1 MRNRIIRWTLS
12 LAMLIGFSM
21 LFVSCEADMNEV
33 QAGTIDMRGPN
44 DYNPASVCKCVNDYF
59 PIEALSSTES
69 KAILFMREEEK
80 LARDFYTEMNQ
91 KWNARVF
98 YNISKAEQRHM
109 DAMLC
114 LINKYGLTD
123 PIGDNAAGE
132 FQDVGLQQLYDVLI
146 AEGQQSY
153 EMALIAGAKIEDV
166 DINDLVTAINDIDN
180 QDMLA
185 VFEELTKGSRNHLRA
200 FVANLKTLDVTYT
213 PQFIS
218 QELFDKIIS
227 TPREKGGG
235 LCGNCVAD
243 CQGNGQGNGTGVCP
257 NGNSGG
263 QGNGTGVCPN
273 GNGGGQ
279 GNGGNGNGNGNGG
292 NGNGNGNGNGQGNG
306 GGN

>member
-1 MRNRIIRWTLS
+1 
-12 LAMLIGFSM
+12 MLIGFSM

-44 DYNPASVCKCVNDYF
+44 DYNPASVCKCVNDYY

-80 LARDFYTEMNQ
+80 LARDFYTEMNL
-91 KWNARVF
+91 KWNARIF

-123 PIGDNAAGE
+123 PVGDHATGE
-132 FQDVGLQQLYDVLI
+132 FQDAGLQQLYDALM
-146 AEGQQSY
+146 AEGEQSY
-153 EMALIAGAKIEDV
+153 ELALKAGAKIEDV
-166 DINDLVTAINDIDN
+166 DINDLMTAVNDIDN

-200 FVANLKTLDVTYT
+200 FVANLKTLEVTYT

-243 CQGNGQGNGTGVCP
+243 CQGNGN
-257 NGNSGG
+257 
-263 QGNGTGVCPN
+263 
-273 GNGGGQ
+273 GQ

-292 NGNGNGNGNGQGNG
+292 NGNGNGNGGNGNGNGNGGNGNGNGNGGNG

>member
-12 LAMLIGFSM
+12 LAMLVGISM

-44 DYNPASVCKCVNDYF
+44 DYNPASVCTCINDNF
-59 PIEALSSTES
+59 PIEALSSDES

-123 PIGDNAAGE
+123 PVGDNAAGE
-132 FQDVGLQQLYDVLI
+132 FQDAGLQQLYDALMT
-146 AEGQQSY
+146 EGEQSY
-153 EMALIAGAKIEDV
+153 EMALKAGAKIEDV
-166 DINDLVTAINDIDN
+166 DINDLMTAVNDIDN
-180 QDMLA
+180 QDMPA
-185 VFEELTKGSRNHLRA
+185 VFEELTKGSRNHMRA
-200 FVANLKTLDVTYT
+200 FVANLATLDATYT

-218 QELFDKIIS
+218 QELFDEITS

-235 LCGNCVAD
+235 LCGNCIAD
-243 CQGNGQGNGTGVCP
+243 CQGNGQGNG
-257 NGNSGG
+257 GNCNG
-263 QGNGTGVCPN
+263 QGNGGN
-273 GNGGGQ
+273 GNGQGNGGNCNGQ
-279 GNGGNGNGNGNGG
+279 GNGGNGNGN
-292 NGNGNGNGNGQGNG
+292 
-306 GGN
+306 